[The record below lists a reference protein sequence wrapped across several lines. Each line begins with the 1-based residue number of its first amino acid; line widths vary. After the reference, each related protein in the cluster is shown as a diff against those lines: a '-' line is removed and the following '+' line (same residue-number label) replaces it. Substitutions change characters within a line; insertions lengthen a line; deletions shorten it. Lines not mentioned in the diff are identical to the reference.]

1 MYRSQ
6 RTFRASCLHRVHAA
20 SSYEIAFFFADWR
33 NGDVSDLVA
42 RSELRGG
49 TKLDE
54 MEGIFQ
60 MALVVVF
67 AAVLLVTGQLFL
79 EYRSSKIFDGPA
91 VAAVTSRA

>member
-1 MYRSQ
+1 
-6 RTFRASCLHRVHAA
+6 
-20 SSYEIAFFFADWR
+20 
-33 NGDVSDLVA
+33 
-42 RSELRGG
+42 
-49 TKLDE
+49 

-91 VAAVTSRA
+91 VAAVTSRPLPQSPRVQ